1 MMLPP
6 RDDLHFVLF
15 DWLQAGTLAQQ
26 PAFAH
31 VDRDS
36 MDAMIDAA
44 LDLAEAEFLPHAAKS
59 DANPPTFNDGRV
71 AIIPEVAQALAAYR
85 ESGFFGMQAPL
96 DEGGLGLPYTLAAA
110 IAGIFSCA
118 NVATNGYAFLTQA
131 AANLIREA
139 GSEDQKRRYLP
150 PLVEGRWFGTMCLS
164 EPQAG
169 SSLADI
175 RTVAEPLP
183 DGRYALRGNKM
194 WISSGDHEMAENI
207 VHLVLAKIPGGPPGS
222 KGISLFLVPRM
233 QVDGDGQAGAR
244 NGVTLLGLNHKLGTH
259 GQVNCLLGF
268 GDEQTCIG
276 ELVGAPH
283 DGLRGMF
290 VMMNEARIGVG
301 LGAAMGGY
309 AGYRAALAY
318 AKERRQGRAVNERD
332 PATPMV
338 PIIQHADVRRML
350 LRAKSYV
357 EGSLALC
364 LYAARLID
372 DAKSDGAAAQD
383 AQALVDLLTPIVKAW
398 PSDYALE
405 ANSIAIQV
413 HGGAGYTRDFP
424 VERLWRENRI
434 NAIHEGTNGIQ
445 AMDLLGRKLLGDG
458 GKAFGLL
465 SGRVAATLAAAR
477 QHSALAPLADILAPR
492 WDKLGPAIL
501 AAGKTARTDLDL
513 ALANAYLLLDA
524 MGHAVVAWLWLDQA
538 VCAADALA
546 AEGVSASRRAL
557 LQGKQAAAQYFIS
570 WELPGKDAQLERF
583 TAVDPLCRDLD
594 AALL

>member
-6 RDDLHFVLF
+6 RDDLNFLLF
-15 DWLQAGTLAQQ
+15 DWLQAATLTEQ

-36 MDAMIDAA
+36 MEAMIDAA

-96 DEGGLGLPYTLAAA
+96 DEGGLGLPYTVTAA
-110 IAGIFSCA
+110 IGGIFSCA

-131 AANLIREA
+131 AANLIRAA

-150 PLVEGRWFGTMCLS
+150 ALVEGRWFGTMCLS
-164 EPQAG
+164 EAQAG

-175 RTVAEPLP
+175 RTSAEPLP

-194 WISSGDHEMAENI
+194 WISSGEHEMAENI

-233 QVDGDGQAGAR
+233 QVDGEGRAGER
-244 NGVTLLGLNHKLGTH
+244 NGVTLIGLNHKLGTH

-268 GDEQTCIG
+268 GEEQICIG

-350 LRAKSYV
+350 LRAKSFV

-372 DAKSDGAAAQD
+372 DAKADDAAAQD

-445 AMDLLGRKLLGDG
+445 AMDLLGRKLLGDN
-458 GKAFGLL
+458 GKAFALL
-465 SGRVAATLAAAR
+465 SARVEATLAAAR
-477 QHSALAPLADILAPR
+477 RDPALSPLADILAMR
-492 WDKLGPAIL
+492 WAKLGPAIH
-501 AAGKTARTDLDL
+501 AAGRTARGDLDL
-513 ALANAYLLLDA
+513 ALANAYLLLDG

-538 VCAADALA
+538 VCAGAVLSSGDI
-546 AEGVSASRRAL
+546 SAPRQAL
-557 LQGKQAAAQYFIS
+557 LLGKQAAARYFIS

-583 TAVDPLCRDLD
+583 TAIDPLCRDLD
-594 AALL
+594 PAQL

>member
-6 RDDLHFVLF
+6 RDDLHFLLF
-15 DWLQAGTLAQQ
+15 DWLHAETLAAQ
-26 PAFAH
+26 PAFSH

-59 DANPPTFNDGRV
+59 DASPPTFSDGRV
-71 AIIPEVAQALAAYR
+71 SIIPEVAKALAAYR
-85 ESGFFGMQAPL
+85 EAGFFGMESPL
-96 DEGGLGLPYTLAAA
+96 DEGGLGLPYTLVAA
-110 IAGIFSCA
+110 IGGVFSCA

-131 AANLIREA
+131 ATNLIREV
-139 GSEDQKRRYLP
+139 GSQDQKRRYLP
-150 PLVEGRWFGTMCLS
+150 ALVDGRWFGTMCLS

-222 KGISLFLVPRM
+222 KGISLFLVPRR
-233 QVDGDGQAGAR
+233 QVDAEGHAGAR

-268 GDEQTCIG
+268 GDDEPCIG

-318 AKERRQGRAVNERD
+318 AKERRQGRAVGERD
-332 PATPMV
+332 PGTPMV
-338 PIIQHADVRRML
+338 PIIAHADVRRML

-364 LYAARLID
+364 LFAARLID
-372 DAKSDGAAAQD
+372 DAKADGAGAAE
-383 AQALVDLLTPIVKAW
+383 AQALADLLTPIVKAW

-465 SGRVAATLAAAR
+465 TQRVDATLAAAR
-477 QHSALAPLADILAPR
+477 RDAALAPLAETLALR
-492 WDKLGPAIL
+492 WSKLGPAIH
-501 AAGKTARTDLDL
+501 AAGQTARDDLDL

-538 VCAADALA
+538 VCASGMLA
-546 AEGVSASRRAL
+546 AGGLSAPRQSL
-557 LQGKQAAAQYFIS
+557 LQGKQAAAQYFIR
-570 WELPGKDAQLERF
+570 WELPGKDAMLERF
-583 TAVDPLCRDLD
+583 TAIDPLCRDLD
-594 AALL
+594 PALL

>member
-6 RDDLHFVLF
+6 REDLHFLLF
-15 DWLQAGTLAQQ
+15 DWLQAGTLAEQA
-26 PAFAH
+26 AFAH

-96 DEGGLGLPYTLAAA
+96 EEGGLGLPYTVAAA
-110 IAGIFSCA
+110 IGGIFSCA

-131 AANLIREA
+131 AANLIRA
-139 GSEDQKRRYLP
+139 VGSEDQKRRYLP
-150 PLVEGRWFGTMCLS
+150 ALVDGRWFGTMCLS

-175 RTVAEPLP
+175 RTGAEPLP

-207 VHLVLAKIPGGPPGS
+207 IHLVLAKIPGGPAGS
-222 KGISLFLVPRM
+222 KGISLFLVPRRH
-233 QVDGDGQAGAR
+233 VDAKGHAGGR
-244 NGVTLLGLNHKLGTH
+244 NGVTLIGLNHKLGTH

-268 GDEQTCIG
+268 GDDEPCIG

-318 AKERRQGRAVNERD
+318 AKERRQGRAVDERD
-332 PATPMV
+332 PGTPML
-338 PIIQHADVRRML
+338 PIIRHADVRRML
-350 LRAKSYV
+350 LRAKSFA

-372 DAKSDGAAAQD
+372 DAKADDAAAQE

-445 AMDLLGRKLLGDG
+445 AMDLLGRKLLGDDG
-458 GKAFGLL
+458 RAFALL
-465 SGRVAATLAAAR
+465 SARVEATLAAAR
-477 QHSALAPLADILAPR
+477 LDVSLAPLADMLAVR
-492 WDKLGPAIL
+492 WSKLGPAIQ
-501 AAGKTARTDLDL
+501 AAGRTAREDLDL

-538 VCAADALA
+538 VCAAAVLA
-546 AEGVSASRRAL
+546 TGDISAPRRAL
-557 LQGKQAAAQYFIS
+557 LLGKQAAARYFIG

-583 TAVDPLCRDLD
+583 TAIDPLCRDLD
-594 AALL
+594 PALL

>member
-1 MMLPP
+1 MLPP
-6 RDDLHFVLF
+6 RSDLQFLLF
-15 DWLQAGTLAQQ
+15 DWLKAESLSDQ
-26 PAFAH
+26 PDFNH
-31 VDRDS
+31 LDRES
-36 MDAMIDAA
+36 IVAMIDAA
-44 LDLAEAEFLPHAAKS
+44 LVLATAEFLPHAAKS
-59 DANPPTFNDGRV
+59 DANPPVIIDGQV
-71 AIIPEVAQALAAYR
+71 KIIPEVAQALNAYR
-85 ESGFFGMQAPL
+85 EAGFFGMQTPL
-96 DEGGLGLPYTLAAA
+96 AEGGLGLPYTVVSAIGAVFSAAN
-110 IAGIFSCA
+110 I
-118 NVATNGYAFLTQA
+118 ATNGYAFLTQA

-139 GSEDQKRRYLP
+139 GSEQQKQRYLP
-150 PLVEGRWFGTMCLS
+150 AMVDGRWYGTMCLS

-175 RTVAEPLP
+175 RTIAEPLP
-183 DGRYALRGNKM
+183 DGRYSLRGNKM
-194 WISSGDHEMAENI
+194 WISSGDHDMVENI
-207 VHLVLAKIPGGPPGS
+207 VHLVLAKIPGGPVGS
-222 KGISLFLVPRM
+222 KGISLFIVPRR
-233 QVDGDGQAGAR
+233 QVDAEGGLGAS

-268 GDEQTCIG
+268 GDDEPCIG

-318 AKERRQGRAVNERD
+318 AKERRQGRAVGERD
-332 PATPMV
+332 PSSPMV
-338 PIIQHADVRRML
+338 PIIEHADVRRML
-350 LRAKSYV
+350 LKAKSYV

-372 DAKSDGAAAQD
+372 EAKSPNTDAAEAQT
-383 AQALVDLLTPIVKAW
+383 LVDLLTPIVKAW

-445 AMDLLGRKLLGDG
+445 SIDLLGRKLLADG
-458 GKAFGLL
+458 GRAFGILKA
-465 SGRVAATLAAAR
+465 RVDATLAAAR
-477 QHSALAPLADILAPR
+477 SDAGLSPLADVLAQR
-492 WDKLGPAIL
+492 WLRFAPAI
-501 AAGKTARTDLDL
+501 AIAGKTAQTDPEL

-524 MGHAVVAWLWLDQA
+524 LGHAVVAWLWLDQA
-538 VCAADALA
+538 VCASAVLRDGKPDAT
-546 AEGVSASRRAL
+546 EQKL
-557 LQGKQAAAQYFIS
+557 LQGKLAAAEYFIR
-570 WELPGKDAQLERF
+570 WELPVKDSLLERF
-583 TAVDPLCRDLD
+583 AAVDPICRDLKAD
-594 AALL
+594 LL

>member
-1 MMLPP
+1 MLPP
-6 RDDLHFVLF
+6 RDDLHFLLF
-15 DWLQAGTLAQQ
+15 DWLNAESL
-26 PAFAH
+26 PARPDASRI
-31 VDRDS
+31 DRDGIE
-36 MDAMIDAA
+36 AMIDAA
-44 LDLAEAEFLPHAAKS
+44 LDLAAAEFLSHAAKS
-59 DANPPTFNDGRV
+59 DANPPVFKDGKV
-71 AIIPEVAQALAAYR
+71 SIIPELAHALAAYR
-85 ESGFFGMQAPL
+85 EAGFFGMQAPPE
-96 DEGGLGLPYTLAAA
+96 EGGLGLPYTVVSA
-110 IAGIFSCA
+110 IGGVFSCA
-118 NVATNGYAFLTQA
+118 NVATNGYAFLTKA

-139 GSEDQKRRYLP
+139 GSEQQKRRYLP
-150 PLVEGRWFGTMCLS
+150 AMVEGRWFGTMCLS
-164 EPQAG
+164 EAQAG

-175 RTVAEPLP
+175 RTVAEPMA

-194 WISSGDHEMAENI
+194 WISSGDHELAENI

-222 KGISLFLVPRM
+222 KGISLFIVPRRH
-233 QVDGDGQAGAR
+233 VDAEGRAGER

-268 GDEQTCIG
+268 GTDEPCIG

-283 DGLRGMF
+283 EGLRAMF

-318 AKERRQGRAVNERD
+318 AKERRQGRAVGERD
-332 PATPMV
+332 PNTPMV
-338 PIIQHADVRRML
+338 PIIEHADVRRML
-350 LRAKSYV
+350 LKAKSFA

-364 LYAARLID
+364 LYAAHLID
-372 DAKSDGAAAQD
+372 EAKAGSAE

-445 AMDLLGRKLLGDG
+445 AIDLLGRKLLGDG

-465 SGRVAATLAAAR
+465 SRRVENTVSAAGDDAGLAA
-477 QHSALAPLADILAPR
+477 SAGILALR
-492 WDKLGPAIL
+492 WAKLVPAIQS
-501 AAGKTARTDLDL
+501 AAETARNDLDL
-513 ALANAYLLLDA
+513 ALANASLLLDA

-538 VCAADALA
+538 LCASRALA
-546 AEGVSASRRAL
+546 AGAGNGPRRAVL
-557 LQGKQAAAQYFIS
+557 LGKIAAARYFIA
-570 WELPGKDAQLERF
+570 WELPGKDAVLERF
-583 TAVDPLCRDLD
+583 AALDPLCRDIDPDVL
-594 AALL
+594 

>member
-1 MMLPP
+1 MLPP
-6 RDDLHFVLF
+6 RDDLHFLLF
-15 DWLQAGTLAQQ
+15 DWLKAQTLSGHD
-26 PAFAH
+26 AFAH
-31 VDRDS
+31 MDRES
-36 MDAMIDAA
+36 IEAMLDAA
-44 LDLAEAEFLPHAAKS
+44 LALAEAEFLPHAAKS
-59 DANPPTFNDGRV
+59 DANPPVLENGKV
-71 AIIPEVAQALAAYR
+71 VLMPEIAHALEAYR
-85 ESGFFGMQAPL
+85 EAGFFGMQVPL
-96 DEGGLGLPYTLAAA
+96 EEGGLGLPYTLVGT
-110 IAGIFSCA
+110 IGSIFSCA

-139 GSEDQKRRYLP
+139 GNEDQKRRYLP
-150 PLVEGRWFGTMCLS
+150 AMAEGRWFGTMCLS

-175 RTVAEPLP
+175 RTVAEPMA

-194 WISSGDHEMAENI
+194 WISSGDHEISENI
-207 VHLVLAKIPGGPPGS
+207 VHMVLAKIPGGPAGS
-222 KGISLFLVPRM
+222 KGISLFIVPRRR
-233 QVDGDGQAGAR
+233 VNSDGSLGDS
-244 NGVTLLGLNHKLGTH
+244 NGVSLIGLNHKLGTH

-268 GDEQTCIG
+268 GENETCIG
-276 ELVGAPH
+276 ELIGEAH

-301 LGAAMGGY
+301 IGAAMGGY

-318 AKERRQGRAVNERD
+318 AKERRQGRAVGERD
-332 PATPMV
+332 ASSPMV

-350 LRAKSYV
+350 LRAKSFS
-357 EGSLALC
+357 EGSFALC
-364 LYAARLID
+364 LFASRLVD
-372 DAKSDGAAAQD
+372 DAKAGDDAAAE

-445 AMDLLGRKLLGDG
+445 AMDLLGRKLLADQ
-458 GKAFGLL
+458 GKAFALL
-465 SGRVAATLAAAR
+465 SARVQATCSAASQSPELKAMAESLGTRWQRLAPAITAAGLAAR
-477 QHSALAPLADILAPR
+477 SDM
-492 WDKLGPAIL
+492 
-501 AAGKTARTDLDL
+501 TL

-538 VCAADALA
+538 VCALSKLPETQAQTP
-546 AEGVSASRRAL
+546 RWKL
-557 LQGKQAAAQYFIS
+557 LHGKMAAAKYFIE

-583 TAVDPLCRDLD
+583 AALDPLCRDID
-594 AALL
+594 AEIL

>member
-6 RDDLHFVLF
+6 RDDLHFMLF
-15 DWLQAGTLAQQ
+15 DWLHAETLAKQA
-26 PAFAH
+26 AFAH

-36 MDAMIDAA
+36 AEAMIDAA
-44 LDLAEAEFLPHAAKS
+44 LDLAEAEFLPHAAAS
-59 DANPPTFNDGRV
+59 DANPPTFKDGRV
-71 AIIPEVAQALAAYR
+71 SIMPEVAQALAAYR
-85 ESGFFGMQAPL
+85 DAGFFGMEAPQE
-96 DEGGLGLPYTLAAA
+96 EGGLGLPYTMVAALG
-110 IAGIFSCA
+110 GIFSCA

-131 AANLIREA
+131 AANLIREV

-150 PLVEGRWFGTMCLS
+150 AMVEGRWFGTMCLS

-175 RTVAEPLP
+175 RCVAEPLP
-183 DGRYALRGNKM
+183 DGRYAIKGNKM

-207 VHLVLAKIPGGPPGS
+207 VHLVLAKIPGGPAGT
-222 KGISLFLVPRM
+222 KGISLFVVPRRH
-233 QVDGDGQAGAR
+233 VDAEGNAGER
-244 NGVTLLGLNHKLGTH
+244 NGVNLLGLNHKLGTH

-268 GDEQTCIG
+268 GENTTCIG

-318 AKERRQGRAVNERD
+318 AKERRQGRKVGERD
-332 PATPMV
+332 ASTPMV
-338 PIIQHADVRRML
+338 PIIEHADVRRML

-364 LYAARLID
+364 FYASRLID
-372 DAKSDGAAAQD
+372 DAKAGDAGAPE

-465 SGRVAATLAAAR
+465 SVRVQATLAAAKNDP
-477 QHSALAPLADILAPR
+477 SLAPLADALAAR
-492 WDKLGPAIL
+492 WAALGPAIA
-501 AAGKTARTDLDL
+501 AAGGVARSDMDL

-538 VCAADALA
+538 VCAGRALA
-546 AEGVSASRRAL
+546 AGDTRRTL
-557 LQGKQAAAQYFIS
+557 LEGKQAAARYFIN
-570 WELPGKDAQLERF
+570 WELPTKDAPLALF
-583 TAVDPLCRDLD
+583 TAMDPLCRDLD
-594 AALL
+594 AAVL

>member
-6 RDDLHFVLF
+6 REDLHFLLF
-15 DWLQAGTLAQQ
+15 DWLHAENLVQQ
-26 PAFAH
+26 QVFAH
-31 VDRDS
+31 LDRDS
-36 MDAMIDAA
+36 TEAMLDAA
-44 LDLAEAEFLPHAAKS
+44 LDLAAAEFLPHAAKS
-59 DANPPTFNDGRV
+59 DANPPTFNNGQV
-71 AIIPEVAQALAAYR
+71 SIIPEVAQALAAYR
-85 ESGFFGMQAPL
+85 DAGFFGMQAPL
-96 DEGGLGLPYTLAAA
+96 DEAGLGLPYTVVAS
-110 IAGIFSCA
+110 IGGIFSCA

-131 AANLIREA
+131 AGKLIREI
-139 GSEDQKRRYLP
+139 GSDDQKRRYLP
-150 PLVEGRWFGTMCLS
+150 AMVEGRWFGTMCLS

-175 RTVAEPLP
+175 RTTAEPMP

-207 VHLVLAKIPGGPPGS
+207 IHLVLAKIPGGPAGS
-222 KGISLFLVPRM
+222 KGISLFLVPKRH
-233 QVDGDGQAGAR
+233 VDSGGFVGER
-244 NGVTLLGLNHKLGTH
+244 NGVTLTGLNHKLGTH

-268 GDEQTCIG
+268 GDHEPCIG
-276 ELVGAPH
+276 ELIGTAH
-283 DGLRGMF
+283 EGLRGMF

-301 LGAAMGGY
+301 IGAAMGGY

-318 AKERRQGRAVNERD
+318 AKERRQGRAVTERD
-332 PATPMV
+332 PNTPMV
-338 PIIQHADVRRML
+338 PIIEHADVRRML
-350 LRAKSYV
+350 LRAKSFA
-357 EGSLALC
+357 EGSFALC

-372 DAKSDGAAAQD
+372 DAKAENAGSAE

-458 GKAFGLL
+458 GKAFVLL
-465 SGRVAATLAAAR
+465 TTRVEATLAAAR
-477 QHSALAPLADILAPR
+477 NHATLAPLVDTLVTR
-492 WDKLGPAIL
+492 WAKLGPAIQTVGG
-501 AAGKTARTDLDL
+501 AARSDLDL

-538 VCAADALA
+538 VCAADILLNNDI
-546 AEGVSASRRAL
+546 SNSRRNYL
-557 LQGKQAAAQYFIS
+557 LGKQAAAHYFIE
-570 WELPGKDAQLERF
+570 WELPTKDALLQRF
-583 TAVDPLCRDLD
+583 TVLDPLCRDLD
-594 AALL
+594 PAQL

>member
-1 MMLPP
+1 MLPP
-6 RDDLHFVLF
+6 RDDLHFLLF
-15 DWLQAGTLAQQ
+15 DWLNAGSLAAQ
-26 PAFAH
+26 PDFSH
-31 VDRDS
+31 LDRDS
-36 MDAMIDAA
+36 IEAMLDAA
-44 LDLAEAEFLPHAAKS
+44 LDLAAAEFLSHAAKS
-59 DANPPTFNDGRV
+59 DANPPSVHDGRV
-71 AIIPEVAQALAAYR
+71 SLIPELAKALAAYR
-85 ESGFFGMQAPL
+85 DAGFFGMQAPQS
-96 DEGGLGLPYTLAAA
+96 EGGLGLPYLLVAA
-110 IAGIFSCA
+110 IAGVFSCA

-139 GSEDQKRRYLP
+139 GSDRQKRRYLP
-150 PLVEGRWFGTMCLS
+150 AMVEGRWFGTMCLS

-175 RTVAEPLP
+175 RTVAEALP

-194 WISSGDHEMAENI
+194 WISSGDHELAENI
-207 VHLVLAKIPGGPPGS
+207 IHLVLAKIPGGPPGS
-222 KGISLFLVPRM
+222 KGISLFIVPRRH
-233 QVDGDGQAGAR
+233 VDAEGRSGER

-268 GDEQTCIG
+268 GEHEPCIG

-283 DGLRGMF
+283 EGLRGMF

-318 AKERRQGRAVNERD
+318 AKERRQGRAVSERD
-332 PATPMV
+332 PNSPML
-338 PIIQHADVRRML
+338 PIIEHADVRRML
-350 LRAKSYV
+350 LKAKSYA

-364 LYAARLID
+364 LYAARLVDETKTD
-372 DAKSDGAAAQD
+372 DAGAVE

-445 AMDLLGRKLLGDG
+445 AIDLLGRKLLGDG

-465 SGRVAATLAAAR
+465 SKRVDATLAAAR
-477 QHSALAPLADILAPR
+477 ANAELAPLAEILARHWP
-492 WDKLGPAIL
+492 KLAPAIQ
-501 AAGKTARTDLDL
+501 AAAKTAQSDLDL
-513 ALANAYLLLDA
+513 ALANASLLLDA

-538 VCAADALA
+538 VCASGMLHDAGLS
-546 AEGVSASRRAL
+546 VPRRAL
-557 LQGKQAAAQYFIS
+557 LNGKLAAARYFIG
-570 WELPGKDAQLERF
+570 WELPGKDAVLERF
-583 TAVDPLCRDLD
+583 TAIDPLCRDLD
-594 AALL
+594 PDVL

>member
-1 MMLPP
+1 
-6 RDDLHFVLF
+6 
-15 DWLQAGTLAQQ
+15 
-26 PAFAH
+26 
-31 VDRDS
+31 
-36 MDAMIDAA
+36 
-44 LDLAEAEFLPHAAKS
+44 
-59 DANPPTFNDGRV
+59 
-71 AIIPEVAQALAAYR
+71 
-85 ESGFFGMQAPL
+85 
-96 DEGGLGLPYTLAAA
+96 
-110 IAGIFSCA
+110 
-118 NVATNGYAFLTQA
+118 
-131 AANLIREA
+131 
-139 GSEDQKRRYLP
+139 
-150 PLVEGRWFGTMCLS
+150 
-164 EPQAG
+164 
-169 SSLADI
+169 
-175 RTVAEPLP
+175 
-183 DGRYALRGNKM
+183 
-194 WISSGDHEMAENI
+194 
-207 VHLVLAKIPGGPPGS
+207 
-222 KGISLFLVPRM
+222 
-233 QVDGDGQAGAR
+233 
-244 NGVTLLGLNHKLGTH
+244 
-259 GQVNCLLGF
+259 
-268 GDEQTCIG
+268 
-276 ELVGAPH
+276 
-283 DGLRGMF
+283 
-290 VMMNEARIGVG
+290 MNEARIGVG

-372 DAKSDGAAAQD
+372 DAKADGAAAQD

-465 SGRVAATLAAAR
+465 SARVQATLAAAR
-477 QHSALAPLADILAPR
+477 QDSALAPLADILAAR

-538 VCAADALA
+538 VCAAEALA

-583 TAVDPLCRDLD
+583 TAIDPLCRDLD

>member
-71 AIIPEVAQALAAYR
+71 LIIPEVAQALAAYR

-131 AANLIREA
+131 AANLIRET

-259 GQVNCLLGF
+259 GRVNCLLGF

-372 DAKSDGAAAQD
+372 DAKSDGTAAQD

-465 SGRVAATLAAAR
+465 SARVEATLAAAR
-477 QHSALAPLADILAPR
+477 QHSALASLADILAAR

-538 VCAADALA
+538 VCAEHALA
-546 AEGVSASRRAL
+546 AEDVSASRRAL
-557 LQGKQAAAQYFIS
+557 LQGKQAAAHYFIS

>member
-1 MMLPP
+1 MLPP

-338 PIIQHADVRRML
+338 PIIEHADVRRML

-465 SGRVAATLAAAR
+465 SARVEATLAAAR
-477 QHSALAPLADILAPR
+477 QHSALTPLADILAAR

-538 VCAADALA
+538 VCAEDALA

-557 LQGKQAAAQYFIS
+557 LQGKQAAAHYFIS